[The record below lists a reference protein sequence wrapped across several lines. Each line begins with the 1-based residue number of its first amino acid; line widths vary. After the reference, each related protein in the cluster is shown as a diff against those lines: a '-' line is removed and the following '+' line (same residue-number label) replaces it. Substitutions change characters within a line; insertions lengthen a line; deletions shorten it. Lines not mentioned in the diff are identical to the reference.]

1 MNPVRRKRRR
11 WKRVLAY
18 LALVLLCLMLGG
30 MTFVGVLY
38 YQVAQMMPSVNVLEG
53 YKPREASEIYS
64 ADGVLL
70 ARIAEEYREPVPLSQ
85 IPQHLINATIA
96 KEDRRFWSHHGVDWR
111 GIARAAWVNLV
122 QGEIQQGAA
131 HSPSSWRATRSSPN
145 DALSAANCRRL
156 SWHRSWSA
164 ALARSAFW
172 NSISIRSIMAMAHTE

>member
-96 KEDRRFWSHHGVDWR
+96 KEDRRFWSPSRR
-111 GIARAAWVNLV
+111 G
-122 QGEIQQGAA
+122 
-131 HSPSSWRATRSSPN
+131 
-145 DALSAANCRRL
+145 
-156 SWHRSWSA
+156 
-164 ALARSAFW
+164 LARHRASRVGEPRARRNSAGGQ
-172 NSISIRSIMAMAHTE
+172 HTHPAAGAQRVPHPTTHFQPQTAGDYLGTGVGAPP

>member
-64 ADGVLL
+64 ADG
-70 ARIAEEYREPVPLSQ
+70 
-85 IPQHLINATIA
+85 
-96 KEDRRFWSHHGVDWR
+96 
-111 GIARAAWVNLV
+111 RAAGTDSGRVS
-122 QGEIQQGAA
+122 GA
-131 HSPSSWRATRSSPN
+131 
-145 DALSAANCRRL
+145 SAAKPDT
-156 SWHRSWSA
+156 A
-164 ALARSAFW
+164 
-172 NSISIRSIMAMAHTE
+172 TPD

>member
-70 ARIAEEYREPVPLSQ
+70 ARIAEEYR
-85 IPQHLINATIA
+85 
-96 KEDRRFWSHHGVDWR
+96 
-111 GIARAAWVNLV
+111 
-122 QGEIQQGAA
+122 GA
-131 HSPSSWRATRSSPN
+131 
-145 DALSAANCRRL
+145 SAAKPDT
-156 SWHRSWSA
+156 A
-164 ALARSAFW
+164 
-172 NSISIRSIMAMAHTE
+172 TPD